1 MLLGWVGGENVHYI
15 YINIYNIYFVM
26 QYTVCIY
33 VCVCVCKFVYTH
45 ANSFWKRTL
54 NALLAKHCGVQT

>member
-1 MLLGWVGGENVHYI
+1 MYKKKSNTKKHVAGVGGGNVHYI

-33 VCVCVCKFVYTH
+33 MCVCVCVNLYTH
-45 ANSFWKRTL
+45 M
-54 NALLAKHCGVQT
+54 QTVSGREL